1 MLGRKLQYGNG
12 RQAGR
17 RRHRRIA
24 THRLLARV
32 DDDAR
37 RRRPA
42 RHRCQHRKRR
52 REIDVVV
59 REVVHIA
66 ENGAADLH
74 FGHAGLL
81 RTIGKGTR
89 AAAAHDLDSIACF
102 PAGAGTRR
110 EQGDGGADRTLLL
123 RRIADGRGV
132 GLPSHHTRETQTGA
146 IGDLARERN
155 NRCARLDA
163 RAVHADV
170 DLDRHAQP
178 LVGSR
183 EGRIELREI
192 LDAVGTDDRVGAI
205 GQIDQP
211 ADLDRPHDLVGD
223 QDIADAR
230 GGHHLGFA
238 QLRARDAGRAGSDLD
253 VCDLRRHAT
262 PCARH
267 VATMRAMFAS
277 MTSRS
282 TSSAGVS
289 SADLC
294 WPMRLYDAAVRVS
307 MCERCL

>member
-1 MLGRKLQYGNG
+1 M
-12 RQAGR
+12 
-17 RRHRRIA
+17 
-24 THRLLARV
+24 
-32 DDDAR
+32 
-37 RRRPA
+37 
-42 RHRCQHRKRR
+42 
-52 REIDVVV
+52 

-66 ENGAADLH
+66 ENRAADLH
-74 FGHAGLL
+74 LGHPGLL

-89 AAAAHDLDSIACF
+89 AAAAHDLDSIAGF
-102 PAGAGTRR
+102 PAGAGARR
-110 EQGDGGADRTLLL
+110 EQGDGGADRSLLL
-123 RRIADGRGV
+123 GRIGEGRGV
-132 GLPSHHTRETQTGA
+132 SLPSHHTRETQTGA

-238 QLRARDAGRAGSDLD
+238 QLRASDAGRAGSDLH
-253 VCDLRRHAT
+253 VCDLRRLV
-262 PCARH
+262 RLG
-267 VATMRAMFAS
+267 MRPP
-277 MTSRS
+277 R
-282 TSSAGVS
+282 
-289 SADLC
+289 D
-294 WPMRLYDAAVRVS
+294 AVRAARGDDACDVRFHDV
-307 MCERCL
+307 EIDQQRRRIQRRLVLADEAVRCGGSGVHV